1 MNAVMLGLNLAHRRL
16 VVRHC
21 ASVHGTERAANPL
34 ARRHGLRQF
43 ARLIA
48 RRVFVFGSGDRLW
61 QACYLSGR
69 QVISEVAP

>member
-1 MNAVMLGLNLAHRRL
+1 MNAAMLGLNLAHRRL

-43 ARLIA
+43 ARLVA
-48 RRVFVFGSGDRLW
+48 RRVFVFECDGRILQG
-61 QACYLSGR
+61 CYLSGR
-69 QVISEVAP
+69 QVISEIAP